1 VASRDLVVDM
11 RSGAYVG
18 LGRLEGAIRVDV
30 IAEQPD
36 GRRNTVSHFNKAH
49 KGRLARALASAAA
62 DPDDAAGVAAIARKA
77 GMGVERDGNQ
87 LTIVVRD

>member
-1 VASRDLVVDM
+1 MDS
-11 RSGAYVG
+11 
-18 LGRLEGAIRVDV
+18 
-30 IAEQPD
+30 
-36 GRRNTVSHFNKAH
+36 
-49 KGRLARALASAAA
+49 GRLARALASAAA